1 MEQDPTISIVATHGL
16 WMHIRVTRVFHR
28 NCPEIRGEGASPGD
42 AATHL
47 LNQLAH
53 ALDFTHGHK
62 REAIERAIAD
72 VRRMRSAGT
81 RRRPQPMTAIA

>member
-1 MEQDPTISIVATHGL
+1 MAQDPTTSIVITHGL
-16 WMHIRVTRVFHR
+16 WMHIRLTRVYHR
-28 NCPEIRGEGASPGD
+28 HYPEVRGEGASPGD

-53 ALDFTHGHK
+53 ALDFTHGHQ

-72 VRRMRSAGT
+72 VRRLRSAGP
-81 RRRPQPMTAIA
+81 RRRPQPMATTS